1 MISRLTNL
9 IIESIKNHGSLSI
22 FWGAIIEQ
30 LAGVLIPSPLIP
42 MSAGYLLIPK
52 HVSFFQSLIL
62 IIQKISFPYSL
73 GASLG
78 ASVLFFVAY
87 FGGRTLIKKFGRF
100 FGVSLNEI
108 DKFRRRFTKGWKDEL
123 LILVL
128 LTIPVTS
135 ISLVSASCALIGI
148 SFLQFFPLLL
158 AATFFRSIIL
168 AFLGWKVGETYEQV
182 TQNLE
187 STQTLVS
194 IGLLGIVFLLF
205 VFLYLKREKFFNNA
219 E

>member
-1 MISRLTNL
+1 MIEQLTNF
-9 IIESIKNHGSLSI
+9 IIESIKNRGPLSV

-52 HVSFFQSLIL
+52 HEAFFKSLLL
-62 IIQKISFPYSL
+62 IMSKISLPYCF

-78 ASVLFFVAY
+78 ASFLFFVAF
-87 FGGRTLIKKFGRF
+87 FGGRTLISKFGRF
-100 FGVSLNEI
+100 FGISLNEI
-108 DKFRRRFTKGWKDEL
+108 DKFRRRFSKGWKDEL
-123 LILVL
+123 LILAI

-148 SFLQFFPLLL
+148 PALQFFPLLL
-158 AATFFRSIIL
+158 LATFFRSIIL
-168 AFLGWKVGETYEQV
+168 ATIGWKVGETYELM

-194 IGLLGIVFLLF
+194 LGLLGIIFLFF
-205 VFLYLKREKFFNNA
+205 VYLYLKREKFFKS
-219 E
+219 

>member
-1 MISRLTNL
+1 MIERLTNL
-9 IIESIKNHGSLSI
+9 IVESIKNHGSLSV

-52 HVSFFQSLIL
+52 HEAFIKSLFL
-62 IIQKISFPYSL
+62 IMSKISFPYAL

-87 FGGRTLIKKFGRF
+87 FGGRTLIKKFGKF
-100 FGVSLNEI
+100 FGVSLSEI
-108 DKFRRRFTKGWKDEL
+108 DKFRRRFTRGWKDEL

-128 LTIPVTS
+128 LTLPITS
-135 ISLVSASCALIGI
+135 VSLVSATCALIGI
-148 SFLQFFPLLL
+148 SALKFIPLLL
-158 AATFFRSIIL
+158 LATFFRSIIL
-168 AFLGWKVGETYEQV
+168 AVLGWQVGETYELV

-194 IGLLGIVFLLF
+194 VALLGIVFLIF
-205 VFLYLKREKFFNNA
+205 TFLYLKRERFFNSA

>member
-1 MISRLTNL
+1 MIERLTNL
-9 IIESIKNHGSLSI
+9 IIESIKNHGSLSV

-52 HVSFFQSLIL
+52 HEAFFKSLFL
-62 IIQKISFPYSL
+62 IISKISFPYAL

-123 LILVL
+123 FILVL

-148 SFLQFFPLLL
+148 SALKFFPLLL
-158 AATFFRSIIL
+158 AATFLRSIIL
-168 AFLGWKVGETYEQV
+168 AVIGWKVGETYELM

-194 IGLLGIVFLLF
+194 IGLLGIIFLVF
-205 VFLYLKREKFFNNA
+205 VFLYLKREKFFKS
-219 E
+219 